1 MYLPVMEKMNHL
13 KLLIK
18 TIYSKSK
25 SVTYTHSS
33 EYNFINMY
41 QVKTF
46 RLSTEAA
53 NGGILSKQVFLK
65 ILQNLQEDTCA
76 RVSFLIK
83 LPA

>member
-1 MYLPVMEKMNHL
+1 MEKMNQSKTY

-41 QVKTF
+41 QIKTF

-53 NGGILSKQVFLK
+53 TGGIL
-65 ILQNLQEDTCA
+65 
-76 RVSFLIK
+76 
-83 LPA
+83 